1 MRSDAVTQGVERM
14 PNRALLRALG
24 LTDRQL
30 EQPFIGIASSFSDL
44 IPGHIGMRDLERSI
58 EKGIHAGGGTAFVF
72 GLPGVCDGIAMG
84 HVGMHYS
91 LPTRELIAD
100 SIECVAQAH
109 QLDALVLLTNCDKI
123 TPGML
128 MAAGRLDLPALVV
141 TAGPMLSGRLGD
153 QRLSLVRDTFEA
165 VGRFQARQIDEQEFK
180 ALECAACPGPGSC
193 QGVYTANTMAC
204 VTEAMGMSL
213 PRCATELAGQA
224 EKRRIAHDS
233 GLRVVELVRG
243 GVTARD
249 IMTPAAFRNGIR
261 VDMALGGST
270 NTCLHIPAIA
280 RDAGVDISLKDF
292 DEISDQT
299 PHVANIRPGGEHF
312 MEDLNWAGG
321 IPGVLNVLLGLLE
334 DSPTVSGASIK
345 EIAAQGTI
353 TDPEVIRPLD
363 NPYHAHGGT
372 AVLYG
377 SLAPDGCVVKQ
388 SAVSPDMLTFE
399 GTALCFDS
407 EEDGMRAAMAGR
419 VKPGAVIIVRYEGPR
434 GGPGMR
440 EMLSLTSALTGM
452 GLDKAVAFV
461 TDGRFSGGTRGP
473 AIGHVSP
480 EAALGGPIALV
491 QDGDRIVLDIPGKR
505 LDVMVDE
512 AEMERRRAA
521 FEPPAAKI
529 AHGFLRRYAAQ
540 VQSANTGAVVEA
552 ADDSS

>member
-1 MRSDAVTQGVERM
+1 MRSDATKRGVERM
-14 PNRALLRALG
+14 PNRSLLRALG
-24 LTDRQL
+24 ITDRQL
-30 EQPFIGIASSFSDL
+30 EQPFIGIASGFSDL

-84 HVGMHYS
+84 HIGMHYS

-100 SIECVAQAH
+100 SVECVVQAH
-109 QLDALVLLTNCDKI
+109 QLDGLVLLTNCDKI

-128 MAAGRLDLPALVV
+128 MAAGRLDLPAIVV
-141 TAGPMLSGRLGD
+141 TAGPMLSGRYRD
-153 QRLSLVRDTFEA
+153 RRLSLVRDTFEA
-165 VGRFQARQIDEQEFK
+165 VGRFQAGEMDEQEFD

-213 PRCATELAGQA
+213 PRCATELAGLA
-224 EKRRIAHDS
+224 EKRRIAYDS
-233 GLRVVELVRG
+233 GMRVMEMVRE
-243 GVTARD
+243 GVTARQ
-249 IMTPAAFRNGIR
+249 IMTVGAIRNGIR

-280 RDAGVDISLKDF
+280 HDAGVDISLKDF
-292 DEISDQT
+292 DELSDAT

-321 IPGVLNVLLGLLE
+321 IPGVLNVLRDLLE
-334 DSPTVSGASIK
+334 DNATVSGSKIK
-345 EIAAQGTI
+345 EIAAEGTI
-353 TDPEVIRPLD
+353 TDPDVIRPLD
-363 NPYHAHGGT
+363 DPYHAQGGI

-377 SLAPDGCVVKQ
+377 NLAPDGCVVKQ
-388 SAVSPDMLTFE
+388 AAVHEDVRKFE
-399 GTALCFDS
+399 GRAMCFDS
-407 EEDGMRAAMAGR
+407 EEEGMEAAMAG
-419 VKPGAVIIVRYEGPR
+419 KIEPGTVLVVRYEGPR

-452 GLDKAVAFV
+452 GMEKSVAFV

-491 QDGDRIVLDIPGKR
+491 RDGDTVVLDIPGKR

-512 AEMERRRAA
+512 AEMQRRRAA
-521 FEPPAAKI
+521 FEPPEPKI
-529 AHGFLRRYAAQ
+529 THGFLRRYATQ

-552 ADDSS
+552 GEGG

>member
-1 MRSDAVTQGVERM
+1 MRSDAVTRGVERM
-14 PNRALLRALG
+14 PNRSLLRALG

-30 EQPFIGIASSFSDL
+30 EQPFVGIASSFSDL
-44 IPGHIGMRDLERSI
+44 IPGHMGMRDLERCI

-84 HVGMHYS
+84 HRGMHYS

-100 SIECVAQAH
+100 CIECVVEAH
-109 QLDALVLLTNCDKI
+109 ALDGLVLLTNCDKI

-128 MAAGRLDLPALVV
+128 MAAGRIDLPAIVV
-141 TAGPMLSGRLGD
+141 TAGPMFSGRHGD

-165 VGRFQARQIDEQEFK
+165 VGRFQAEEIDEDEFK
-180 ALECAACPGPGSC
+180 ALECAACPGPGAC

-213 PRCATELAGQA
+213 PRCATELAGLA
-224 EKRRIAHDS
+224 EKRRIAYDS
-233 GLRVVELVRG
+233 GVRVVEMVRED
-243 GVTARD
+243 VTTRQ
-249 IMTPAAFRNGIR
+249 IMTRAAVRNGIR

-270 NTCLHIPAIA
+270 NTCLHIPAVA
-280 RDAGVDISLKDF
+280 REAGVDIDLTTF
-292 DEISDQT
+292 AELSDAT

-321 IPGVLNVLLGLLE
+321 IPGVLNVLHDLLE
-334 DSPTVSGASIK
+334 DSPTVAGPSIK
-345 EIAAQGTI
+345 EIAAKGAI
-353 TDPEVIRPLD
+353 TDSDVIRPLD
-363 NPYHAHGGT
+363 DPYHERGGI

-388 SAVSPDMLTFE
+388 AAVHENMHKFE
-399 GTALCFDS
+399 GTAMCFDS
-407 EEDGMRAAMAGR
+407 EEEGMEAAMAG
-419 VKPGAVIIVRYEGPR
+419 KIEPGTVLVVRYEGPR

-452 GLDKAVAFV
+452 GMEKAVAFV

-491 QDGDRIVLDIPGKR
+491 QDGDAVVLDIPGKR
-505 LDVMVDE
+505 LDVMIDE

-521 FEPPAAKI
+521 FEPPPPKI
-529 AHGFLRRYAAQ
+529 THGFLRRYAAQ
-540 VQSANTGAVVEA
+540 VQSANTGAVLEPQ
-552 ADDSS
+552 DST